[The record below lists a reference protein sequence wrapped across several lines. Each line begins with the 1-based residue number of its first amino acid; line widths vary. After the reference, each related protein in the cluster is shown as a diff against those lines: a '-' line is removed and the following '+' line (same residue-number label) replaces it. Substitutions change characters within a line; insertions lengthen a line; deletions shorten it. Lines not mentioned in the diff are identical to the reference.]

1 MIEWLGPRVYE
12 YYGSSEGGGFAA
24 ITTDEWMERPGS
36 VGRPATTIH
45 VVDEHTGAELSAGE
59 VGVLYAEGGSFNYYN
74 DPESTSRAFNERGW
88 VTVRDLGYVS
98 EDGYLFLSDR
108 RDDMIVSGGVNIY
121 TREIEDALIAHPAVL
136 DVGVI
141 GVANEEFGQEVKGV
155 VELVDGFEPG
165 DALAE
170 TLMAWCSDRIARF
183 KCPRSIDFVDELPRL
198 PNGKLLKRRLR
209 QQYDTQSP

>member
-1 MIEWLGPRVYE
+1 
-12 YYGSSEGGGFAA
+12 
-24 ITTDEWMERPGS
+24 
-36 VGRPATTIH
+36 VGQPATSIH
-45 VVDEHTGAELSAGE
+45 VLDEHTGAELSPGE

-88 VTVRDLGYVS
+88 VTVGDLGYVS
-98 EDGYLFLSDR
+98 EDGYLYLSDR

-121 TREIEDALIAHPAVL
+121 TREVEDTLIAHPAVL

-155 VELVDGFEPG
+155 VQLVDGVEPD